1 MPTQHTIRFISDDH
15 QLVGDLHIPDTG
27 RAPVVI
33 GCHGL
38 LANRQSP
45 KQITLAAALNNLG
58 LAYLRFDHRGCGDSQ
73 GTWDS
78 RTLLADRCRDLYH
91 AILTMQSHSAIS
103 AVAGLFGSSFGGTIA
118 MATAAA
124 HPVPRIVTY
133 AAPITSSTVHQ
144 KAAADQ
150 IQAHNALSTNQLSAL
165 AFDIRP
171 QLPLLANILVL
182 HAEDDEIVPCDH
194 ARQIYQAAR
203 EPKKLILFSDGDHR
217 LSDPNKQHQFVE
229 ACADWYRVTH
239 PWKPPLR

>member
-1 MPTQHTIRFISDDH
+1 MPSQQTIRFISDGH
-15 QLVGDLHIPDTG
+15 QLVGDLHLPDSG

-45 KQITLAAALNNLG
+45 KQITLAAALNRLG

-91 AILTMQSHSAIS
+91 AIQAMQSHSAIS
-103 AVAGLFGSSFGGTIA
+103 ALAGLFGSSFGGTIVI
-118 MATAAA
+118 ATAATNK
-124 HPVPRIVTY
+124 VPRIVTY
-133 AAPITSSTVHQ
+133 AAPISSQSVHQ

-150 IQAHNALSTNQLSAL
+150 IQSHSALATNDLAAL
-165 AFDIRP
+165 AFDLRP
-171 QLPLLANILVL
+171 QLPLLDNILVL

-194 ARQIYQAAR
+194 ARQIHQAAR
-203 EPKKLILFSDGDHR
+203 EPKKLILFSGGDHR

-229 ACADWYRVTH
+229 VCTAWYRE
-239 PWKPPLR
+239 KA